1 MPPNYACSSFSVSSL
16 TLCHLTL
23 GSQQHP
29 DLATRYPMAP
39 LYRRIFPGVLQL
51 ACDPDQVTRQLFL
64 TLAFQVIHWFTNSQ
78 MFENPDTM
86 VLLEAIMVSFLYACY
101 SPEMIQCCDDLSW
114 DFN

>member
-1 MPPNYACSSFSVSSL
+1 MPVPHSQSNHVL
-16 TLCHLTL
+16 TLYFLTL

-29 DLATRYPMAP
+29 DLASRYPMAP

-78 MFENPDTM
+78 MYENPDTM
-86 VLLEAIMVSFLYACY
+86 VLLEAIMVSFYMH
-101 SPEMIQCCDDLSW
+101 SIHQR
-114 DFN
+114 